1 MQVAFSARQTSVY
14 SSELERM
21 SNMWS
26 PDVAAVASICG
37 WHGLSGQQVITDVG
51 GALNILVLSIAR
63 SYGVELLGMRQYLPG
78 LRSEAL
84 LILGRYHSS
93 WHYDGPD
100 ELEQSFYTK
109 LSGPESEVRS
119 IVASLLGVSQYD
131 ATTLLRF
138 HSPRDVEC
146 LKEDQLELR
155 HSGRPALF
163 SINAASLADRVQAA
177 CQKPLF
183 VSTPKLP
190 AF

>member
-93 WHYDGPD
+93 WRRAST
-100 ELEQSFYTK
+100 QSF
-109 LSGPESEVRS
+109 LAPRVRF
-119 IVASLLGVSQYD
+119 A
-131 ATTLLRF
+131 
-138 HSPRDVEC
+138 
-146 LKEDQLELR
+146 QLW
-155 HSGRPALF
+155 
-163 SINAASLADRVQAA
+163 LAFLA
-177 CQKPLF
+177 
-183 VSTPKLP
+183 
-190 AF
+190 